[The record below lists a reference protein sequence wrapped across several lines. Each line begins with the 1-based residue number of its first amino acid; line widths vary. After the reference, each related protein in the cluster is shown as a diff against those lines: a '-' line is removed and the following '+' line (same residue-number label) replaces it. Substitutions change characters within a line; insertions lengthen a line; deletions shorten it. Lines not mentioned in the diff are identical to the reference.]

1 MRSNYKLTLL
11 NSIRSFFSL
20 LTVLTLFSCSQP
32 ENSELLLKLDEVLEN
47 RSVYD
52 GYFRDGVKVLKDVL
66 AEQKEPVQRYNISL
80 RIGDSYRTNS
90 LDSSLTYL
98 RLARDIAVRLQDEN
112 KVSRADFEMAKLYV
126 KAGFMVESDDILN
139 RYRNK
144 QVNDDILAEY
154 CQAEHTY
161 WGEAMAYTSTS
172 ESYGQK
178 LEKRDYYRDI
188 LLTLTEEGS
197 WEWCNLKREEAD
209 ENSDKDLFSEYAQ
222 KMLNVSKENSREYAE
237 AAYYYA
243 HSLRRKNAQAGY
255 EEWMLRSA
263 IADMMCS
270 TKDYA
275 SLNEISYML
284 FDKGDIDRAFHY
296 AADHCMVDA
305 LHYNGK
311 LRPWQILVFF
321 PHIENAYQEKHA
333 QQNEFTLIL
342 LACISALFFLML
354 ILIAFLIKRQQI
366 LNSTREK
373 LQDSYL
379 EIDRRNHELE
389 AVNSRLVS
397 LNAQMRESDKV
408 KQEYIALFLGMLSD
422 NISSSR
428 QYRNKV
434 LKYIR
439 QGKTKELVEEIENLP
454 TMGDDILEFYRMF
467 DQTFVNLYPD
477 FIRKFNELLADGEEI
492 VPKSEDILTPELRV
506 FALIKLGITESSR
519 IASLL
524 HYSANTIYNYRAK
537 IKNKARGSRDDFEE
551 AVKNI
556 D

>member
-1 MRSNYKLTLL
+1 MMFCSRQPILKYIHLFTL
-11 NSIRSFFSL
+11 
-20 LTVLTLFSCSQP
+20 VLVFALFSCSKP
-32 ENSELLLKLDEVLEN
+32 ENEELLGKLDEVLVN
-47 RSVYD
+47 KSVYD
-52 GYFRDGVKVLKDVL
+52 SYFNDAVKVLKDVL
-66 AEQKEPVQRYNISL
+66 ADQKEPVQKYNICV
-80 RIGDSYRTNS
+80 RIADSYRVNS
-90 LDSSLTYL
+90 LDSALTYL
-98 RLARDIAVRLQDEN
+98 KRARNIATNLHAYD
-112 KVSRADFEMAKLYV
+112 KVARVDFQMAMMYV
-126 KAGFMVESDDILN
+126 KAGFLVEADDILSG
-139 RYRNK
+139 YRDK
-144 QVNDDILAEY
+144 SLDDESIADY
-154 CQAEHTY
+154 YRASHTY
-161 WGEAMAYTSTS
+161 WGEVMAYTSTS
-172 ESYGQK
+172 ETYGQK
-178 LEKRDYYRDI
+178 QERRDQYRNLLLDI
-188 LLTLTEEGS
+188 EEEGS
-197 WEWCNLKREEAD
+197 WEWYNLKREEAD
-209 ENSDKDLFSEYAQ
+209 ENSDDELFFEYAQ

-237 AAYYYA
+237 AAYFYA
-243 HSLRRKNAQAGY
+243 RSLRRKKDQTGY

-263 IADMMCS
+263 IADIMCS

-296 AADHCMVDA
+296 AADHCLVDA
-305 LHYNGK
+305 LYYNGK
-311 LRPWQILVFF
+311 LRPWQVLTFF
-321 PHIENAYQEKHA
+321 PQIENAYQKKHA
-333 QQNEFTLIL
+333 QQSEFTLIL
-342 LACISALFFLML
+342 LAGISALFFSML
-354 ILIAFLIKRQQI
+354 ILLAFLIKRQQI

-379 EIDRRNHELE
+379 EIDSRNHELE

-397 LNAQMRESDKV
+397 LNAKMRESDKV

-439 QGKTKELVEEIENLP
+439 QGKTKELVDEIENLP

-492 VPKSEDILTPELRV
+492 IPKGEDILTPELRV

-537 IKNKARGSRDDFEE
+537 IKNKARGSRDDFED
-551 AVKNI
+551 AVKNL

>member
-1 MRSNYKLTLL
+1 MKSNYILPML
-11 NSIRSFFSL
+11 NSIRSLFSL
-20 LTVLTLFSCSQP
+20 LTVLILFSCSQP
-32 ENSELLLKLDEVLEN
+32 ENAELLLKLDEVLVN
-47 RSVYD
+47 KSVYD

-66 AEQKEPVQRYNISL
+66 AEQKEPLQQYNICV
-80 RIGDSYRTNS
+80 RIADSYRVNC
-90 LDSSLTYL
+90 LDSALTYL
-98 RLARDIAVRLQDEN
+98 KRARNIATKLHAEDKAARV
-112 KVSRADFEMAKLYV
+112 DFQMAMLYV
-126 KAGFMVESDDILN
+126 KAGFLVEADDILSS
-139 RYRNK
+139 YRGK
-144 QVNDDILAEY
+144 ILDEGTLSDY
-154 CQAEHTY
+154 FRAEHTY
-161 WGEAMAYTSTS
+161 WGEVMAYTSTA

-178 LEKRDYYRDI
+178 LERRDQFRKM
-188 LLTLTEEGS
+188 LMAVAEEES
-197 WEWCNLKREEAD
+197 WEWYNLKREEAD
-209 ENSDKDLFSEYAQ
+209 ENSDDDLFSEYAQ

-237 AAYYYA
+237 AAYFYA
-243 HSLRRKNAQAGY
+243 HSLRRKKDQTGY

-263 IADMMCS
+263 IADVMCS

-284 FDKGDIDRAFHY
+284 FDKGDIDRSFHY

-311 LRPWQILVFF
+311 LRPWQILMFF
-321 PHIENAYQEKHA
+321 PQIENAYQEKHA

-439 QGKTKELVEEIENLP
+439 QGKTKDLVDEIENLP

-492 VPKSEDILTPELRV
+492 VPKGDDILTPELRV